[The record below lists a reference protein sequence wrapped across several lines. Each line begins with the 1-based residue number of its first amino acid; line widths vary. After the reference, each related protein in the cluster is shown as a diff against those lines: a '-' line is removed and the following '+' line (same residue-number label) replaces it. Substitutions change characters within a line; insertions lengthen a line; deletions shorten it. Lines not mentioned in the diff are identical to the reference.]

1 VATVSLEKV
10 SKTYPNGAPAVSDLD
25 LEVAEGEL
33 MVMVGPSGS
42 GKTTALR
49 MVAGLE
55 DITSGTLRLG
65 GQVVNDLSPKDRNVA
80 MVFQSYALYPHMTVA
95 ENIGFALRLRK
106 LPKDQIK
113 AKVTETAQLLG
124 LSEYLDRKPGQL
136 SGGQR
141 QRVAMGRAVVR
152 EPSVFLMD
160 EPLSNLD
167 AKMRV
172 QMRSEISRIQRR
184 VGVATL
190 YVTHDQTEAM
200 TMGDRVAVLHM
211 GRLQQCDTPQVLY
224 DRPDNV
230 FVAAF
235 IGSPAMNLYEA
246 ALSAD
251 ADQLKL
257 GSQSIALPASVLAA
271 RPALGQY
278 RGKQVVLGIRP
289 ENLADAALV
298 AAPATGTTLNVDVE
312 LIEALGNEL
321 QVHFL
326 IDAPKAESRETK
338 AASETEELAG
348 LAAFQGGAAK
358 SVGVARVLPRSEL
371 KAGSRATLAVDTDH
385 LHFFDPT
392 SGSAIWN

>member
-1 VATVSLEKV
+1 MATVSLEKV
-10 SKTYPNGAPAVSDLD
+10 SKSYPNGTPAVSDLD
-25 LEVAEGEL
+25 LEVTEGEL

-106 LPKDQIK
+106 MPKDQIR
-113 AKVTETAQLLG
+113 AKVAETAQLLG

-190 YVTHDQTEAM
+190 YVTHDQVEAM

-224 DRPDNV
+224 DHPDNV

-246 ALSAD
+246 SVSAD
-251 ADQLKL
+251 ADQLRL
-257 GSQSIALPASVLAA
+257 GSQSINLPPEVLKA
-271 RPALGQY
+271 RPALGSY
-278 RGKQVVLGIRP
+278 RSKTVVLGVRP
-289 ENLADAALV
+289 EHLADAALG
-298 AAPATGTTLNVDVE
+298 AAPESGTSLVVDVE

-326 IDAPKAESRETK
+326 IDAVRAESQEAK
-338 AASETEELAG
+338 AATETEELVG
-348 LAAFQGGAAK
+348 LPIQGGGSK
-358 SVGVARVLPRSEL
+358 TTGVARISPRSAL
-371 KAGSRATLAVDTDH
+371 HAGSRATLQVDTDQ

-392 SGSAIWN
+392 TGSAIWN

>member
-1 VATVSLEKV
+1 VATVTLDKV
-10 SKTYPNGAPAVSDLD
+10 SKTYPNGAPAVQDLD

-106 LPKDQIK
+106 MPKDQVR
-113 AKVTETAQLLG
+113 AKVAETAQLLG

-224 DRPDNV
+224 DHPDNI

-246 ALSAD
+246 AINAD
-251 ADQLKL
+251 ADQLKV
-257 GSQSIALPASVLAA
+257 GAQSINLPAKVLAA
-271 RPALGQY
+271 RPKLGSY
-278 RGKQVVLGIRP
+278 RAKTVVVGVRP
-289 ENLADAALV
+289 EHLSDAALSG
-298 AAPATGTTLNVDVE
+298 APESGTSLVVDVE

-326 IDAPKAESRETK
+326 IDAVRAESQETK
-338 AASETEELAG
+338 AATETEELAG
-348 LAAFQGGAAK
+348 LPIQGGGTK
-358 SVGVARVLPRSEL
+358 TTGVARISPRSAL
-371 KAGSRATLAVDTDH
+371 HAGARATLLVDTDQ
-385 LHFFDPT
+385 LHFFDPST
-392 SGSAIWN
+392 GSAIWS

>member
-10 SKTYPNGAPAVSDLD
+10 SKSYPNGTPAVSDLD
-25 LEVAEGEL
+25 LEVTEGEL

-106 LPKDQIK
+106 MPKDQIR
-113 AKVTETAQLLG
+113 AKVAETAQLLG

-190 YVTHDQTEAM
+190 YVTHDQVEAM

-224 DRPDNV
+224 DHPDNV

-246 ALSAD
+246 SVSAD
-251 ADQLKL
+251 ADQLRL
-257 GSQSIALPASVLAA
+257 GSQSINLPPEVLKA
-271 RPALGQY
+271 RPALGSY
-278 RGKQVVLGIRP
+278 RSKTVVLGVRP
-289 ENLADAALV
+289 EHLADAALG
-298 AAPATGTTLNVDVE
+298 AAPESGTSLVVDVE

-326 IDAPKAESRETK
+326 IDAVRAESQEAK
-338 AASETEELAG
+338 AATETEELVG
-348 LAAFQGGAAK
+348 LPIQGGGSK
-358 SVGVARVLPRSEL
+358 TTGVARISPRSAL
-371 KAGSRATLAVDTDH
+371 HAGSRATLQVDTDQ

-392 SGSAIWN
+392 TGSAIWN

>member
-10 SKTYPNGAPAVSDLD
+10 SKSYPNGTPAVSDLD
-25 LEVAEGEL
+25 LEVTEGEL

-106 LPKDQIK
+106 MPKDQIR
-113 AKVTETAQLLG
+113 AKVAETAQLLG

-190 YVTHDQTEAM
+190 YVTHDQVEAM

-224 DRPDNV
+224 DHPDNV

-246 ALSAD
+246 VVSAD
-251 ADQLKL
+251 ADQLRM
-257 GSQSIALPASVLAA
+257 GSQSINLPPEVLKA
-271 RPALGQY
+271 RPALGSY
-278 RGKQVVLGIRP
+278 RSKTVVLGVRP
-289 ENLADAALV
+289 EHLADAALG
-298 AAPATGTTLNVDVE
+298 AAPESGTSLVVDVE

-326 IDAPKAESRETK
+326 IDAVRAESQEAK
-338 AASETEELAG
+338 AATETEELVG
-348 LAAFQGGAAK
+348 LPIQGGGSK
-358 SVGVARVLPRSEL
+358 TTGVARISPRSAL
-371 KAGSRATLAVDTDH
+371 HAGSRATLHVDTDQ

-392 SGSAIWN
+392 TGSAIWS